1 MRTLMIRA
9 LVGVALAAI
18 IVIFALFIFI
28 FGHSAMAV

>member
-1 MRTLMIRA
+1 MRTLIIRV
-9 LVGVALAAI
+9 LVGLLLATI